1 MCSPI
6 WIFPKSSPPGSISGY
21 IMGFIIVII
30 PPTTQIISE
39 DSIQLLGPFD
49 QLKSLGAF
57 VEDNGITYRIILKSF
72 GV

>member
-1 MCSPI
+1 
-6 WIFPKSSPPGSISGY
+6 
-21 IMGFIIVII
+21 MGFIIVII